1 MRSLIVFWAYHNLHV
16 AALLLLTPPSASHTS
31 VCGSVLPGTS
41 QPIRGNDKLDSP
53 VSLRISM
60 IRYHLWVM
68 DECDPIDLSL
78 IIIIYLYIYIYRF
91 QILLGRCIYDYTWV
105 AFGPVKTN
113 AKIAQAI
120 LDATLQMSHPKSEA
134 AGPQPSF
141 LMPLIAQGP
150 PLLGVLG
157 RQSELKSTF
166 KWIHWK
172 WSCHCKSFQGMF
184 PLYHDNLIFIMLIQ
198 FYIYIYI
205 YILYNIML

>member
-1 MRSLIVFWAYHNLHV
+1 MHSLIVFWAYHNLHV
-16 AALLLLTPPSASHTS
+16 AALLLTPPSASHTS
-31 VCGSVLPGTS
+31 VFGSVLPGTF

-78 IIIIYLYIYIYRF
+78 FIIIIIYLSIYLSVYLSIYIYIEI

-105 AFGPVKTN
+105 TFGPVKTN
-113 AKIAQAI
+113 AKLLRRSWRNSSNVPSEIWSRWAAAQ
-120 LDATLQMSHPKSEA
+120 
-134 AGPQPSF
+134 F

-150 PLLGVLG
+150 RLLGVLG
-157 RQSELKSTF
+157 RQSELKSAF

-184 PLYHDNLIFIMLIQ
+184 PLYHDNLIFITC
-198 FYIYIYI
+198 
-205 YILYNIML
+205 